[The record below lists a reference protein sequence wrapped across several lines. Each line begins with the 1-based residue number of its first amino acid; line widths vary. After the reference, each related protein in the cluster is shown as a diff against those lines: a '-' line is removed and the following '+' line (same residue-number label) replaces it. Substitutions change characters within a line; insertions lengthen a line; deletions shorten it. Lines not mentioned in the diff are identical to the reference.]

1 MDISFELRW
10 FLYLADMAGVA
21 VFAIS
26 GALAAG
32 RKSLDWLGVL
42 IISVVTAV
50 GGGTLRDMLLGNQPV
65 FWIQDPTYLYVII
78 GATMLTLLYSRY
90 HKPPFRFLLMADAA
104 GLALFAILGAI
115 ISERFGVSW
124 IIVVIMGTMTGVAGG
139 IFRDVLTDEVTLIVR
154 RDFYA
159 TAAIAGIML
168 YLLLKYF
175 GLPQTPSAILG
186 MATVISLRLAA
197 IFKGLRLPLFQLPQE
212 PA

>member
-1 MDISFELRW
+1 MGVTFELKW

-32 RKSLDWLGVL
+32 RKSLDWLSVL

-65 FWIQDPTYLYVII
+65 FWIQNPTYLYVII
-78 GATMLTLLYSRY
+78 GSASLTLLYSRY
-90 HKPPFRFLLMADAA
+90 NKPPFKFLLIADAF
-104 GLALFAILGAI
+104 GLALFAILGASI
-115 ISERFGVSW
+115 TERFGVSW
-124 IIVVIMGTMTGVAGG
+124 IIIIILGTMTGVAGG
-139 IFRDVLTDEVTLIVR
+139 ILRDILTYEVSLILR

-159 TAAIAGIML
+159 TAAIAGILL
-168 YLLLKYF
+168 YLILKEF
-175 GLPQTPSAILG
+175 GLSQTPSAAIGMITIIL
-186 MATVISLRLAA
+186 LRMAA

>member
-1 MDISFELRW
+1 MDVSFELRW

-65 FWIQDPTYLYVII
+65 FWIQNPTYLYVII
-78 GATMLTLLYSRY
+78 ISAAITLLYSRY
-90 HKPPFRFLLMADAA
+90 RKPPYRFLLMADAF
-104 GLALFAILGAI
+104 GLALFAILGAVI
-115 ISERFGVSW
+115 TERFGVSW
-124 IIVVIMGTMTGVAGG
+124 IVIVILGTMTGVAGG
-139 IFRDVLTDEVTLIVR
+139 ILRDLLTNDITLIVR

-159 TAAIAGIML
+159 TAAIVGIL
-168 YLLLKYF
+168 IYLMMKDIGF
-175 GLPQTPSAILG
+175 TQTPSAILG
-186 MATVISLRLAA
+186 IATIILLRMLA
-197 IFKGLRLPLFQLPQE
+197 IFKGLRLPIFQLPQE
-212 PA
+212 PT